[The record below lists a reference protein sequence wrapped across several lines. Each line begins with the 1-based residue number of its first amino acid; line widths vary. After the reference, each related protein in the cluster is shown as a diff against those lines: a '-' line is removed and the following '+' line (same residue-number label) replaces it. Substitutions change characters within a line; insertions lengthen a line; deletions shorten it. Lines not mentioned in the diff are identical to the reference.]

1 MGDGFFSE
9 PDYKMGKILK
19 YLKPNPV
26 GEDVYLDPDGVTIH
40 RDEDKI
46 ILAQRIFKHNYYRA
60 DGPWELK
67 TRGKYASGAST
78 SETSTRCFQAKEKN
92 LMLYHD

>member
-1 MGDGFFSE
+1 MEDAFLSE
-9 PDYKMGKILK
+9 ADYKMGKILK

-46 ILAQRIFKHNYYRA
+46 ILAQRIFKHNYYKP
-60 DGPWELK
+60 DG
-67 TRGKYASGAST
+67 RGARRVIERLSENVSGPGQPPPISK
-78 SETSTRCFQAKEKN
+78 RN
-92 LMLYHD
+92 